1 MRVLPDFD
9 RVAVDVSY
17 SEPTLLWRIRFCLWA
32 DGIDV
37 IADVEGPTL
46 AEAHAAFA
54 RRLPRLV
61 SMTSEEAERV
71 SVEFRK
77 GARKFV
83 EGQIKA
89 VQREE
94 AAENSRRKQ
103 KRRRLLDL
111 RKELKLLGLGTFPQQ
126 AADAPAALDIP

>member
-9 RVAVDVSY
+9 RVAVDVSF
-17 SEPTLLWRIRFCLWA
+17 SEPTLLWSVRFCLWA

-37 IADVEGPTL
+37 EISTEGLTL
-46 AEAHAAFA
+46 AEAHFAFVQ
-54 RRLPRLV
+54 RLPRFV

-83 EGQIKA
+83 ESQIKA
-89 VQREE
+89 AQREE
-94 AAENSRRKQ
+94 AAENSRRKR
-103 KRRRLLDL
+103 KRQRLLDL

-126 AADAPAALDIP
+126 AQSQEPQ